1 MGVAGFEVAGRRD
14 EAAPIELEV
23 DAHEMRAEAAE
34 GGQVGAGGAAD
45 VDGGVWSGHDA

>member
-1 MGVAGFEVAGRRD
+1 
-14 EAAPIELEV
+14 
-23 DAHEMRAEAAE
+23 MRAEAAE